1 MTPFLQENKAYS
13 SALKPFAW
21 GPPPVAVT
29 EPLRN
34 KKAPSATYVLLCLL
48 VTSLALNVILSYV
61 LLYELQRS
69 TPSASSTSASR
80 NAGVAIGAFYS
91 HNASSIY
98 IVGVVSEGDYAYR
111 GVAMTLQGALIEG
124 EGKVYVSTTPKIGI
138 ELQEAAETA
147 FKAAQRFTKVD
158 ASRLDLLLSVI
169 GSESIY
175 VVDGPSAGAAVAV
188 LASSL
193 LLNRSIRSDVV
204 ITGTIDELGNIGQ
217 VGGIVYKAEAAAK
230 AGAKIF
236 LVPLGQ
242 RTDVVYVAVE
252 KRVGPLI
259 YIRYYPQL
267 VDVEEYLRGKGYDVE
282 VVEVS
287 TLREAFDYFTGA

>member
-1 MTPFLQENKAYS
+1 VAVE
-13 SALKPFAW
+13 ALKN
-21 GPPPVAVT
+21 
-29 EPLRN
+29 R
-34 KKAPSATYVLLCLL
+34 KASSATYALLCLL
-48 VTSLALNVILSYV
+48 VASLALNVVLSYA
-61 LLYELQRS
+61 LLYEIRRS
-69 TPSASSTSASR
+69 APTTSPATPPIGTSKGTETTTGTS
-80 NAGVAIGAFYS
+80 YS
-91 HNASSIY
+91 HSSSSLY
-98 IVGVVSEGDYAYR
+98 IVGVVSEGAFTYR
-111 GVAMTLQGALIEG
+111 GVALILQGALIEG

-147 FKAAQRFTKVD
+147 FKAARRFAGVD
-158 ASRLDLLLSVI
+158 ASNLDLLLSVI
-169 GSESIY
+169 GSENIY

-204 ITGTIDELGNIGQ
+204 ITGTIDELGNIGP

-242 RTDVVYVAVE
+242 RTDVVYVTVE
-252 KRVGPLI
+252 RRVGPI
-259 YIRYYPQL
+259 TYIRYYPQL
-267 VDVEEYLRGKGYDVE
+267 VDVEEYLRRKGYDVK

-287 TLREAFDYFTGA
+287 SLREAFDYFTSVR